1 MWLAMEPP
9 TSMTG
14 DAITE
19 AKVAPLLSCA
29 HPTPCRP
36 SPLTLHP
43 HLSPLTLPHPLPLTP
58 HSVCTPRRWR
68 SSPRWPPSASTRL
81 RSSSANSAGAAT
93 LCDRK
98 GPCSTDPGILP
109 LPATLAPLPQ
119 QSQRGYWSTCGLP
132 SNGHTSQKSCQSFPN
147 AGILF
152 KCWRGLPHQGIYQN
166 QQRWPI

>member
-43 HLSPLTLPHPLPLTP
+43 HLSPLTPPTP
-58 HSVCTPRRWR
+58 Y
-68 SSPRWPPSASTRL
+68 L
-81 RSSSANSAGAAT
+81 
-93 LCDRK
+93 
-98 GPCSTDPGILP
+98 
-109 LPATLAPLPQ
+109 
-119 QSQRGYWSTCGLP
+119 
-132 SNGHTSQKSCQSFPN
+132 
-147 AGILF
+147 
-152 KCWRGLPHQGIYQN
+152 
-166 QQRWPI
+166 